1 MTLGRLVLRNTVR
14 RPVRTGLTVVGLAMV
29 VLAFGLIRLTLDQW
43 TVTATEANKNRLV
56 TVHAM
61 SGFLKVPLA
70 YKDRIAALP
79 GVQSVHFGVWF
90 GGIYKDPKQPL
101 ASFAEAPGTLFST
114 YPEIVLSEESKL
126 RFIQDRR
133 GCVVGERLAERHGWK
148 VGDVIPLM
156 GTAYPGQW
164 EVVVRGI
171 YRSTNVKIFSD
182 EELYL
187 HWDYVNEQMKTT
199 DPNLADQVEWFT
211 IRTLPGAQPA
221 SVAADIDAT
230 FANSFAETRTE
241 LEQAFMAGWLARSG
255 ALLHGLELMSAVIN
269 GIALLVLANALAM
282 AVRERTK
289 EYGVL
294 KTLGFQ
300 PRHFFGLVLG
310 ESLALAFLGGM
321 LGLGLLSPVSKLYG
335 ALSSTGG
342 YVPIYEL
349 TADTVWLCL
358 AVMLL
363 VGLLASLWPSLRLI
377 RTTTLDALRHIG

>member
-14 RPVRTGLTVVGLAMV
+14 RPVRMGLTVAGLAMV

-43 TVTATEANKNRLV
+43 TATATEANKNRLV

-61 SGFLKVPLA
+61 SGFLKLPLA

-79 GVQSVHFGVWF
+79 GVQLVHYGVWF
-90 GGIYKDPKQPL
+90 GGIYQDPKQPL
-101 ASFAEAPGTLFST
+101 ASFAEPPATLLSV

-133 GCVVGERLAERHGWK
+133 GCLVGIRLAERYGWK
-148 VGDVIPLM
+148 VGDVIPLT

-164 EVVVRGI
+164 EVVVRAI
-171 YRSTNVKIFSD
+171 YRSTNAKVFSD

-199 DPNLADQVEWFT
+199 DPALVDQVEWYT
-211 IRTLPGAQPA
+211 TRILPSIQPSA
-221 SVAADIDAT
+221 VAAVIDAT
-230 FANSFAETRTE
+230 FANSFAETRTQ
-241 LEQAFMAGWLARSG
+241 LEQAFVAGWFARSG
-255 ALLHGLELMSAVIN
+255 TLLRGLEMMSAVIN
-269 GIALLVLANALAM
+269 GIALLVLGNALAM

-310 ESLALAFLGGM
+310 ESLLLALLGGV
-321 LGLGLLSPVSKLYG
+321 LGLALLAPVSKLYG
-335 ALSSTGG
+335 ELTPMGG
-342 YVPIYEL
+342 YTATHVL
-349 TADTVWLCL
+349 TVEMVGLCFL
-358 AVMLL
+358 MMLL
-363 VGLLASLWPSLRLI
+363 VGIVAALWPALRLI
-377 RTTTLDALRHIG
+377 RTSVLDELRHLD